1 MTKRIGIYNGSLDQ
15 LDKIV
20 VSPMSRAFL
29 FSDSIYEVIP
39 FHKSEFIGFQA
50 HIERLERSAAM
61 LDINIDINLCAQEII
76 LLKERSK
83 FPSGYIYYQVS
94 RGIDQKRSHIFSG
107 GIPETFGF
115 AESHKFQQ
123 SAIKV
128 KLVPDIRWGRCDIKS
143 TSLLGNTMQMNSAD
157 KDGCSEVIMHRDNI
171 LTEGGASNIFLVL
184 DDVIKTPSL
193 DQNILPGI
201 TRDLVIHTIAE
212 LDLKV
217 METECFVEDLK
228 IANSIWFTSST
239 KGITEVESISNLE
252 TSIKRGHPIFSEVSK
267 RYIEKFL
274 T

>member
-76 LLKERSK
+76 LLKERSQ

-115 AESHKFQQ
+115 AEPHKFQQ
-123 SAIKV
+123 LAIKV

-143 TSLLGNTMQMNSAD
+143 TSLLGNTMQMNLAE

-201 TRDLVIHTIAE
+201 TRDQVIHTIAE

-239 KGITEVESISNLE
+239 KGITEVESISNLD
-252 TSIKRGHPIFSEVSK
+252 TSIKKGHHIFSEVSK

>member
-83 FPSGYIYYQVS
+83 FPSGYIYYQIS

-115 AESHKFQQ
+115 SESHKFQQ

>member
-1 MTKRIGIYNGSLDQ
+1 MTKRVGIYNGSLKQ
-15 LDKIV
+15 LDKIS

-39 FHKSEFIGFQA
+39 FHKSEFIGFQS
-50 HIERLERSAAM
+50 HIERLQRSATM
-61 LDINIDINLCAQEII
+61 LDINIDINLCAEEIN
-76 LLKERSK
+76 LLKERSQ
-83 FPSGYIYYQVS
+83 FLSGYIYYQVS
-94 RGIDQKRSHIFSG
+94 RGIDEKRSHIFSG
-107 GIPETFGF
+107 GTPETFGF
-115 AESHKFQQ
+115 AEPHKFQQ

-143 TSLLGNTMQMNSAD
+143 TSLLGNTMQMNSAE
-157 KDGCSEVIMHRDNI
+157 KDGCSEVIMHRDNT

-201 TRDLVIHTIAE
+201 TRDLVINMIDE

-217 METECFVEDLK
+217 IETECFVEDLK

-239 KGITEVESISNLE
+239 KGIVEVESISNLH
-252 TSIKRGHPIFSEVSK
+252 TSIKKDHPIFSKVSES
-267 RYIEKFL
+267 YIQKFL